1 MTAPFLHRPLL
12 CGSLLSLAL
21 VTAAPRLAQAMEGGG
36 PGRLRLSPTQQQKI
50 FPEWRQLTLQATQ
63 RRIMIL
69 QKYQQCSSAAS
80 SFQALQTCQREERQ
94 ALISQQQQQ
103 REAIRQLLRRNGIT
117 PPQPRQDGDRRRMP
131 GQPDGVP
138 MI

>member
-1 MTAPFLHRPLL
+1 MTTSFLRRPLL

-21 VTAAPRLAQAMEGGG
+21 ATAHPPLAQAMEGGG
-36 PGRLRLSPTQQQKI
+36 PGRLWLSPAQQQKL
-50 FPEWRQLTLQATQ
+50 FPDWRQLTLQATQ

-69 QKYQQCSSAAS
+69 QNLQQCSSAAS
-80 SFQALQTCQREERQ
+80 SFEALQACQREQRQ

-103 REAIRQLLRRNGIT
+103 REAMRQLLRRLGIT

-131 GQPDGVP
+131 LQPDGVP

>member
-1 MTAPFLHRPLL
+1 MTAPFLRRPLM

-21 VTAAPRLAQAMEGGG
+21 VTADPRLAQAMEGGG
-36 PGRLRLSPTQQQKI
+36 PGRLRLSPAQQQKI
-50 FPEWRQLTLQATQ
+50 FPGWRQLTLQATQ
-63 RRIMIL
+63 RRITIL
-69 QKYQQCSSAAS
+69 QNYQQCTSAAN

-103 REAIRQLLRRNGIT
+103 REALRQLLRRNGIT
-117 PPQPRQDGDRRRMP
+117 PPPRQDGDRRRMP